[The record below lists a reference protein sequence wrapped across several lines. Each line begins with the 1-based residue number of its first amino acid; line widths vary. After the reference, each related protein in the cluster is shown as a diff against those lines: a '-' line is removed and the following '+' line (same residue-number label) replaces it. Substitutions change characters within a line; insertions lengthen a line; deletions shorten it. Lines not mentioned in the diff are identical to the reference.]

1 MFLLAI
7 LLSIAA
13 AFPVNLTCNA
23 NHYPPEFYMKYYK
36 VASAVAG
43 KQWHV
48 TCTQWTDTTGNLEW
62 VKIPNGTF
70 KALMLS
76 TFANGG
82 VFTMFN
88 VLDGPN
94 IVFTENIT
102 LYAVTSD
109 SQYSPMEL
117 CVWQTNPAFSDVNFY
132 VPIIETGA
140 NLYTDT
146 YINRFKTTA
155 PAFYSSQ
162 TEYFA
167 VSKDGEFMSNQL
179 VHVDP
184 KTGKGISMLS
194 CVYDAFDT
202 YPKQIGD
209 WWAEP
214 DAQPQRDSILHDVAK
229 AHGLNIAHTNEDLV
243 RIGRFRVPKSVLK
256 NRQP

>member
-1 MFLLAI
+1 
-7 LLSIAA
+7 
-13 AFPVNLTCNA
+13 
-23 NHYPPEFYMKYYK
+23 
-36 VASAVAG
+36 
-43 KQWHV
+43 
-48 TCTQWTDTTGNLEW
+48 
-62 VKIPNGTF
+62 
-70 KALMLS
+70 
-76 TFANGG
+76 
-82 VFTMFN
+82 MFN

-117 CVWQTNPAFSDVNFY
+117 CVWQTNPAYSDVNFY